1 MYSYQFPMEY
11 LECVKRTHERG
22 GYGSTGYQYDW
33 KFEEAQKNLLRTHTT
48 AVSARMLYK
57 LGQQVG
63 KMIGVCMGL
72 SQLKL
77 ALITVHLP
85 SLSLFYTLPSSIP
98 ISDPSVFSFSVRK
111 SLLLWSGSLSIECF
125 AMRHWTQHTLQSSTR
140 LRVWLLIITSLWE
153 TSWECCTSSSRN

>member
-1 MYSYQFPMEY
+1 MYMYMYFLTDPMYSYQFPMEY

-63 KMIGVCMGL
+63 KINQFVYV
-72 SQLKL
+72 S
-77 ALITVHLP
+77 P
-85 SLSLFYTLPSSIP
+85 S
-98 ISDPSVFSFSVRK
+98 
-111 SLLLWSGSLSIECF
+111 
-125 AMRHWTQHTLQSSTR
+125 
-140 LRVWLLIITSLWE
+140 
-153 TSWECCTSSSRN
+153 

>member
-63 KMIGVCMGL
+63 KMIGMCMCL
-72 SQLKL
+72 SQLKQ

-111 SLLLWSGSLSIECF
+111 SSLL
-125 AMRHWTQHTLQSSTR
+125 
-140 LRVWLLIITSLWE
+140 
-153 TSWECCTSSSRN
+153 